1 MNADDVWSLGVPA
14 GGDRMQGPSDSTEIP
29 EPEEGGR
36 ADSAD
41 SPGTDGPAPSP
52 GVDSSPTSTVIAEVL
67 PGVAVVCGEIPTEL
81 KPDLIDFGIVPAAD
95 RRQISAVL
103 ASLGNAATV
112 AGNLGNAFA
121 SVQGLYRLGHA
132 TQALLNSGAKLAVKD
147 GANLGAVMLPGRIL
161 RQARLYPVN
170 AVSKAQGAASIGPG
184 LAMIALQMMLSEV
197 SGLVRTNLAVTSQV
211 LTAIRKDQWAEL
223 TGLVAAIDRAVDQ
236 AREIESVPTSLWD
249 DVAGSGALLQKQ
261 LELYRGHVGDHVKQ
275 IDRADARSHHE
286 YLQTNAEAIAFDAYA
301 LLSALKAWT
310 GYHALRAARSRA
322 AGREEAA
329 EAQYAEVIARDTRAE
344 FDSSLAESTSL
355 IASLTRELRIIAE
368 LPGRE
373 TLPLPGKRKDSKA
386 ARQTAARL
394 LEAIVPLAD
403 ALRPPAPPLVAPGV
417 VCAPESLVPDPYLR
431 ILRWLL
437 DDGETLRVLG
447 FADQLDAVGP
457 VSAIFSGAKE
467 KLAAARD
474 KAAASTLVAI
484 TDRRIITAKAGA
496 FLEQAEIRADF
507 PIDQVRYVRAAATQ
521 DKSMRLA
528 VDLITR
534 DENIR
539 WLFHADTVGTR
550 VDALA
555 GVLAESMAI
564 PDAER
569 DALQQRRLTAIEADG
584 ASESTDASSAD
595 PTGSEAETSGAG

>member
-1 MNADDVWSLGVPA
+1 
-14 GGDRMQGPSDSTEIP
+14 MQGPSDSTEIP
-29 EPEEGGR
+29 EPEEDGR
-36 ADSAD
+36 GDSAG
-41 SPGTDGPAPSP
+41 SPETDGPAPGP
-52 GVDSSPTSTVIAEVL
+52 GVDSSATSTVIAEVL
-67 PGVAVVCGEIPTEL
+67 PGVAVICGEVPVEL

-112 AGNLGNAFA
+112 AGNLGSAFA
-121 SVQGLYRLGHA
+121 SVQGLYRLGDA
-132 TQALLNSGAKLAVKD
+132 TQALLKSGATLAAKD

-161 RQARLYPVN
+161 AQARLYPVN

-211 LTAIRKDQWAEL
+211 LTAIRQDQWAEL

-249 DVAGSGALLQKQ
+249 DVAGSGALLRKQ
-261 LELYRGHVGDHVKQ
+261 LELYRENVHNHVKQ
-275 IDRADARSHHE
+275 IDRSAARTHHE
-286 YLQTNAEAIAFDAYA
+286 YLQTNAEAIAFDAHA

-310 GYHALRAARSRA
+310 GYQALRAARARA
-322 AGREEAA
+322 AGRDDAA
-329 EAQYAEVIARDTRAE
+329 EAQYAEVVARDTRAE
-344 FDSSLAESTSL
+344 FDSVLAGTTSL
-355 IASLTRELRIIAE
+355 IDSLTRELRIMAE
-368 LPGRE
+368 LPGRD
-373 TLPLPGKRKDSKA
+373 TLQLPGKRKDSKA
-386 ARQTAARL
+386 ARQTSARL
-394 LEAIVPLAD
+394 LEAIEPLAD
-403 ALRPPAPPLVAPGV
+403 ALRPPAPPLDAPAI
-417 VCAPESLVPDPYLR
+417 VCAPGSPDLAPYLV

-437 DDGETLRVLG
+437 EDGETLRALG
-447 FADQLDAVGP
+447 LADQLDALGP

-496 FLEQAEIRADF
+496 FLEQAEIRADIA
-507 PIDQVRYVRAAATQ
+507 IDLVRYVRTGTVQ
-521 DKSMRLA
+521 DKGARQA

-539 WLFHADTVGTR
+539 WLFHADTAGTR

-555 GVLAESMAI
+555 AVLAESMAI

-569 DALQQRRLTAIEADG
+569 DALRQRRLTAIEADG
-584 ASESTDASSAD
+584 ESESTEASSTE

>member
-1 MNADDVWSLGVPA
+1 
-14 GGDRMQGPSDSTEIP
+14 MQDPSDSTEIP
-29 EPEEGGR
+29 EPEGISR
-36 ADSAD
+36 SDAAD
-41 SPGTDGPAPSP
+41 SPAMDGPAPGP
-52 GVDSSPTSTVIAEVL
+52 DVDMTPTSTVIAEVL
-67 PGVAVVCGEIPTEL
+67 PGVAVVCGDIPTEL

-95 RRQISAVL
+95 LKQISAVL

-121 SVQGLYRLGHA
+121 SMQGLYRIGNTA
-132 TQALLNSGAKLAVKD
+132 QALLKSGATLAVKD
-147 GANLGAVMLPGRIL
+147 GGNLGTVMFPGRFL
-161 RQARLYPVN
+161 HQARFYSVN
-170 AVSKAQGAASIGPG
+170 AVSKAQTAASIGPA
-184 LAMIALQMMLSEV
+184 LAMIGLQMMLSEV

-223 TGLVAAIDRAVDQ
+223 TGLVAAIDRAVGQ

-249 DVAGSGALLQKQ
+249 DVAGNGALLQKQ
-261 LELYRGHVGDHVKQ
+261 LELYRGNVGDHVKQ
-275 IDRADARSHHE
+275 MNQADARSHHE

-322 AGREEAA
+322 AGREDAA

-368 LPGRE
+368 LPGRD

-417 VCAPESLVPDPYLR
+417 VCAPESQVLDPYLR

-437 DDGETLRVLG
+437 DDGEALRVLG
-447 FADQLDAVGP
+447 LADQLDALGP

-496 FLEQAEIRADF
+496 FLEQAEIRADIA
-507 PIDQVRYVRAAATQ
+507 IDQVRYVRAGTVQ
-521 DKSMRLA
+521 DKGARRA

-539 WLFHADTVGTR
+539 WLFHADTAGTR

-555 GVLAESMAI
+555 AVLAESMAI

-569 DALQQRRLTAIEADG
+569 DALRQRRRTAIEADG
-584 ASESTDASSAD
+584 ESESTEASSTV